1 MDETIRWL
9 QGRPYYDGQITE
21 RRTTPG
27 REATFADVDLDSRLA
42 SALESDGIE
51 RLYEIGRAHV

>member
-21 RRTTPG
+21 RTG
-27 REATFADVDLDSRLA
+27 QDVTVQARYVDFDR
-42 SALESDGIE
+42 SDGDADRDE
-51 RLYEIGRAHV
+51 RSLDGR